1 MKATSLSLRLILLAC
16 LSISVALATLAFVFN
31 SLFYSYFEERMYSEL
46 DQHLKQLTANLSF
59 DNQGNIFVTPLPD
72 PRFNLPFSG
81 LYWQAQEINGQEVF
95 SKSLWTSSID
105 IPVGETPGQ
114 QLRTSVVTNLG
125 VPLLTLSWTILLND
139 ETEIRSVTLSV
150 AIDETEVQEAAAGF
164 RTTILKWLALIFA
177 GLIAAAWVQVRL
189 GLAPL
194 EDIRKKVGKIR
205 AGDEF
210 KLEGTFPNE
219 VQPLADEVNE
229 LLERHNTSLASARD
243 RASDLAHGLKT
254 PLTVM
259 LTLAL
264 DLRTAGQDE
273 IADEIETQVSSMRYY
288 IERELARVRTQ
299 SPAGIQ
305 TDAAPVVHKMVST
318 IRRFPRDEP
327 LDWQVEITE
336 ELRTPFDEHDFSE
349 LLGNIF
355 DNARKWAKS
364 RVRVIGKTLPDGSAE
379 ILIEDDGPG
388 VPNEMLPSILAR
400 GERLDPDV
408 QGTGLGLAICAD
420 MIESYGAEFI
430 LDRSSLGGLAVT
442 IRWKFD

>member
-1 MKATSLSLRLILLAC
+1 MKATSLSFRLILLAC
-16 LSISVALATLAFVFN
+16 LSISLALATLAVVFN
-31 SLFYSYFEERMYSEL
+31 SLFYSYFEERVYSEL

-59 DNQGNIFVTPLPD
+59 DAQGNIVVAPLPD

-81 LYWQAQEINGQEVF
+81 LYWQAQEIDGQEVF
-95 SKSLWTSSID
+95 SKSLWTSSINV
-105 IPVGETPGQ
+105 PVSETPGK
-114 QLRTSVVTNLG
+114 QLRTSVLTNQG
-125 VPLLTLSWTILLND
+125 VPLLALGWTILVGGD
-139 ETEIRSVTLSV
+139 TAMRSVALSV

-164 RTTILKWLALIFA
+164 RTTILKWLALMFG

-194 EDIRKKVGKIR
+194 EDLRKKVEKIR
-205 AGDEF
+205 AGDELRL
-210 KLEGTFPNE
+210 KGTYPSD

-229 LLERHNTSLASARD
+229 LLELHSTSLSSARD

-264 DLRTAGQDE
+264 DLRAVGQDGV
-273 IADEIETQVSSMRYY
+273 AAEIEEQVSSMRYY

-299 SPAGIQ
+299 TPAGIT
-305 TDAAPVVHKMVST
+305 TDALPVVKKMVNA
-318 IRRFPRDEP
+318 IRKFPREEP
-327 LDWQVEITE
+327 LDWEVEIPDN
-336 ELRTPFDEHDFSE
+336 LRTPFDEHDLSE

-364 RVRVIGKTLPDGSAE
+364 RVRISGETLSDGATE

-388 VPNEMLPSILAR
+388 VAEEMLSTILTR
-400 GERLDPDV
+400 GERLDPNV
-408 QGTGLGLAICAD
+408 QGHGLGLAICAD
-420 MIESYGAEFI
+420 MAESYGAEFV
-430 LDRSSLGGLAVT
+430 LERSALGGLAVT
-442 IRWKFD
+442 VRWQFD